1 MRQDYYI
8 SQEKETALT
17 FKLAEELLKQDFN
30 ASNTVVITVSMDYSS
45 VAGQLLRHALSYN
58 QEICDGFG
66 VDVPYP
72 DQSWDE
78 TYLRELNTMLDLY
91 KYKYENKKIL
101 FVEAGVIRGS
111 NYKFLSEIM
120 EGKDDIFFLSL
131 FENKS
136 SMFKS
141 DFVGEYYDDDTQ
153 DLTFY
158 WEKPNNHW
166 T

>member
-8 SQEKETALT
+8 SQEKEAALT

-45 VAGQLLRHALSYN
+45 VIGQLLRHALSYN

-78 TYLRELNTMLDLY
+78 QYLLELNIMLGLY

-111 NYKFLSEIM
+111 NYKFLSEKM
-120 EGKDDIFFLSL
+120 KGKDDIFFLSL

-141 DFVGEYYDDDTQ
+141 DFVGEYFDNDTQ

-166 T
+166 I

>member
-8 SQEKETALT
+8 SQEVETALT
-17 FKLAEELLKQDFN
+17 FSLAEELLKQDFN

-45 VAGQLLRHALSYN
+45 VVGQLLRHALSYN
-58 QEICDGFG
+58 QEICDGFA

-72 DQSWDE
+72 DQNWDE

-111 NYKFLSEIM
+111 NYKFLSEKM
-120 EGKDDIFFLSL
+120 EGKDDVFF
-131 FENKS
+131 
-136 SMFKS
+136 
-141 DFVGEYYDDDTQ
+141 FV
-153 DLTFY
+153 FV
-158 WEKPNNHW
+158 
-166 T
+166 

>member
-1 MRQDYYI
+1 MRQDYYV
-8 SQEKETALT
+8 SQDKETALT
-17 FKLAEELLKQDFN
+17 FKLVEELLKQDFN

-45 VAGQLLRHALSYN
+45 LVGQLLRHALSYK

-66 VDVPYP
+66 IDVPYP
-72 DQSWDE
+72 DQCWDE
-78 TYLRELNTMLDLY
+78 TYLQELNTMLDLY

-111 NYKFLSEIM
+111 NYKFLSEKM

-141 DFVGEYYDDDTQ
+141 DYVGEYYDDKTQ
-153 DLTFY
+153 DLTFW
-158 WEKPNNHW
+158 WEKENKHW
-166 T
+166 I

>member
-45 VAGQLLRHALSYN
+45 VVGQLLRHALSYN

-78 TYLRELNTMLDLY
+78 QYLLELDTMLDLY

-111 NYKFLSEIM
+111 NYKFLSEKM

-141 DFVGEYYDDDTQ
+141 DFVGEYYDDDAQ

-166 T
+166 I

>member
-45 VAGQLLRHALSYN
+45 VVGQLLRHALSYN

-78 TYLRELNTMLDLY
+78 QYLLELDTMLDLY

-111 NYKFLSEIM
+111 NYKFLSEKM

-141 DFVGEYYDDDTQ
+141 DFVGEDYDDDAQ

-166 T
+166 I